1 MKKWLA
7 AMAMFVALPASA
19 TYTMIIPQ
27 EAGGGTSV
35 WASIIAKHLQKHLGE
50 EIVLQHIPGARDI
63 PAFNKF
69 HNELQNDDKTIMVS
83 HGGNAESF
91 LIEEVDYNYK
101 EYEPIGGMNLS
112 IVTAGRSGTD
122 PTKDPIRFSSG
133 SGNNPDVMAFTLLAC
148 GELPTIDD
156 YVACF
161 KDKITFVKGM
171 KSGDRRLAFMRGELN
186 ATRESTA
193 AFIKHV
199 QPLIDK
205 GEAELWFSHGV
216 LDLETGL
223 VMPDDNFSVG
233 SFDQYYFQKYGKNP
247 SGPLYDA
254 YILAK
259 QYRDALQKA
268 LWMRKGNPNAP
279 AVKNAL
285 EAMLADPEAQAA
297 IEKKA
302 GKYGWNVGSDLLKAV
317 DILSNLTKRQALQDL
332 VKFQSEALGVK
343 AVYKANIAVDAT
355 PAEVAANQAKR
366 GVTEAAETS
375 KGWFDSA
382 VDKVKNLF

>member
-1 MKKWLA
+1 MKKLLA
-7 AMAMFVALPASA
+7 ALAMMVALPASA

-35 WASIIAKHLQKHLGE
+35 WASIIAKHLEKHLGE

-101 EYEPIGGMNLS
+101 EYAPIGGMNLS
-112 IVTAGRSGTD
+112 IVTAGRID
-122 PTKDPIRFSSG
+122 PTKEAIRFSSG

-161 KDKITFVKGM
+161 KDKVTYVKGM

-223 VMPDDNFSVG
+223 VKPDENYAIG
-233 SFDQYYFQKYGKNP
+233 SFDQFYFQKYGKNP
-247 SGPLYDA
+247 SGPMYDA
-254 YILAK
+254 YILVK
-259 QYRDALQKA
+259 QYRDVLQKA
-268 LWMRKGNPNAP
+268 LWMRKGNPNA
-279 AVKNAL
+279 AKVQAAL
-285 EAMLADPEAQAA
+285 TAMLADPEAQAA

-302 GKYGWNVGSDLLKAV
+302 GKYGWNVGNDLLKAV
-317 DILSNLTKRQALQDL
+317 DILNNLTKRQALQDL

-343 AVYKANIAVDAT
+343 AVYKADITVDA
-355 PAEVAANQAKR
+355 N
-366 GVTEAAETS
+366 AAERMMSRTARRLDS
-375 KGWFDSA
+375 TEDSA
-382 VDKVKNLF
+382 LSTTDRAIKWVKDLF

>member
-1 MKKWLA
+1 MKKMLA
-7 AMAMFVALPASA
+7 ALAMMVALPASA

-35 WASIIAKHLQKHLGE
+35 WASIIAKHLEKHLGE

-112 IVTAGRSGTD
+112 IVTAGRVD
-122 PTKDPIRFSSG
+122 PTKEAIRFASG

-148 GELPTIDD
+148 GELPAIDD
-156 YVACF
+156 YIACF
-161 KDKITFVKGM
+161 KDKVTYVKGM

-205 GEAELWFSHGV
+205 GEAQLWFSHGV

-223 VMPDDNFSVG
+223 VKPDDNYAIG
-233 SFDQYYFQKYGKNP
+233 SFDQFYFQKYGKNP
-247 SGPLYDA
+247 TGPMYDA
-254 YILAK
+254 YILVK
-259 QYRDALQKA
+259 QYRDVLQKA
-268 LWMRKGNPNAP
+268 LWMRKGNPNA
-279 AVKNAL
+279 AKVQAAL
-285 EAMLADPEAQAA
+285 VSMLADPEAQAA

-302 GKYGWNVGSDLLKAV
+302 GRYEWNVGNDLLKAV
-317 DILSNLTKRQALQDL
+317 EILNNLTKRQALLDL

-343 AVYKANIAVDAT
+343 AVYKADITIDA
-355 PAEVAANQAKR
+355 N
-366 GVTEAAETS
+366 AAERMMSRTARRLDS
-375 KGWFDSA
+375 TEDSA
-382 VDKVKNLF
+382 LSTTDRAIKWVKDLF

>member
-7 AMAMFVALPASA
+7 AMAMIVSLPASA
-19 TYTMIIPQ
+19 AYQMIIPQ

-35 WASIIAKHLQKHLGE
+35 WASIIAKHLEKHLGE
-50 EIVLQHIPGARDI
+50 EIVLTHIPGARDI

-112 IVTAGRSGTD
+112 IVTAGRID
-122 PTKDPIRFSSG
+122 PTKEAIRFASG

-148 GELPTIDD
+148 GELPSIDD
-156 YVACF
+156 YIACF
-161 KDKITFVKGM
+161 KDKVTYVKGM

-205 GEAELWFSHGV
+205 GETQLWFSHGV

-223 VMPDDNFSVG
+223 VKPDDNFSVG
-233 SFDQYYFQKYGKNP
+233 SFDQFYFQKYGKNP
-247 SGPLYDA
+247 TGPMYDA
-254 YILAK
+254 YILVK
-259 QYRDALQKA
+259 QYRDVLQKA
-268 LWMRKGNPNAP
+268 LWMRKGNPNA
-279 AVKNAL
+279 AKVQAAL
-285 EAMLADPEAQAA
+285 TAMLADPEAQAA

-302 GKYGWNVGSDLLKAV
+302 GKYGWNVGNDLLKAV
-317 DILSNLTKRQALQDL
+317 DILNGLTKRQALQDL

-343 AVYKANIAVDAT
+343 AVYKADITVDA
-355 PAEVAANQAKR
+355 N
-366 GVTEAAETS
+366 AAERMMSRTARRL
-375 KGWFDSA
+375 DSA
-382 VDKVKNLF
+382 EDSALSTTDRAIKWVKDLF

>member
-1 MKKWLA
+1 MKKLLA
-7 AMAMFVALPASA
+7 AMAMMVALPASA

-35 WASIIAKHLQKHLGE
+35 WASIIAKHLEKHLGE

-112 IVTAGRSGTD
+112 IVTAGRID
-122 PTKDPIRFSSG
+122 PTKEAIRFASG

-148 GELPTIDD
+148 GELPSIDD
-156 YVACF
+156 YIACF
-161 KDKITFVKGM
+161 KDKVTYVKGM

-205 GEAELWFSHGV
+205 GEAQLWFSHGV

-223 VMPDDNFSVG
+223 VKPDDNFSVG
-233 SFDQYYFQKYGKNP
+233 SFDQFYFQKYGKNP
-247 SGPLYDA
+247 SGPMYDA
-254 YILAK
+254 YILVK
-259 QYRDALQKA
+259 QYRDVLQKA
-268 LWMRKGNPNAP
+268 LWMRKGNPNA
-279 AVKNAL
+279 AKVQAAL
-285 EAMLADPEAQAA
+285 TAMLADPEAQAA

-302 GKYGWNVGSDLLKAV
+302 GKYDWNVGNDLLKAV
-317 DILSNLTKRQALQDL
+317 DILNNLTKRQALLDL

-343 AVYKANIAVDAT
+343 AVYKADITVDA
-355 PAEVAANQAKR
+355 N
-366 GVTEAAETS
+366 AAERMMSRTTRRLDATE
-375 KGWFDSA
+375 DSA
-382 VDKVKNLF
+382 LSTTDRAIKWVKDLF

>member
-1 MKKWLA
+1 MKKLLA
-7 AMAMFVALPASA
+7 ALAMMVALPASA
-19 TYTMIIPQ
+19 AYTMIIPQ

-35 WASIIAKHLQKHLGE
+35 WASIIAKHLEKHLGE

-112 IVTAGRSGTD
+112 IVTAGRID
-122 PTKDPIRFSSG
+122 PTKEAIRFASG

-156 YVACF
+156 YIACF
-161 KDKITFVKGM
+161 KDKVTFVKGM

-205 GEAELWFSHGV
+205 GEAQLWFSHGV

-223 VMPDDNFSVG
+223 VKPDDNYSVG
-233 SFDQYYFQKYGKNP
+233 SFDQFYFQKYGKNP
-247 SGPLYDA
+247 TGPMYDA
-254 YILAK
+254 YILVK
-259 QYRDALQKA
+259 QYRDVLQKA

-279 AVKNAL
+279 KVQAAL
-285 EAMLADPEAQAA
+285 VEMLADPEAQAA

-302 GKYGWNVGSDLLKAV
+302 GKYGWNVGNDLLKAV
-317 DILSNLTKRQALQDL
+317 DILNNLTKRQALQDL

-343 AVYKANIAVDAT
+343 AVYKANIAVDAI
-355 PAEVAANQAKR
+355 PAEVGVNRVER
-366 GVTEAAETS
+366 GLTGAAETS
-375 KGWFDSA
+375 KGWVDSA
-382 VDKVKNLF
+382 VDTVKGLF

>member
-7 AMAMFVALPASA
+7 AMAMIVSLPASA
-19 TYTMIIPQ
+19 AYQMIIPQ

-35 WASIIAKHLQKHLGE
+35 WASIIAKHLEKHLGE
-50 EIVLQHIPGARDI
+50 EIVLTHIPGARDI

-69 HNELQNDDKTIMVS
+69 HNELQNDDNTIMVS
-83 HGGNAESF
+83 HGGNAESY

-112 IVTAGRSGTD
+112 IVTAVRTGVD
-122 PTKDPIRFSSG
+122 LKKDHIKFSSG

-148 GELPTIDD
+148 GELPTMDD

-161 KDKITFVKGM
+161 KDHVTFVKGM

-186 ATRESTA
+186 TTRESTA

-205 GEAELWFSHGV
+205 GEAELLFSHGV
-216 LDLETGL
+216 LDLNTGK
-223 VMPDDNFSVG
+223 VGADPNFAVG
-233 SFDQYYFQKYGKNP
+233 SFDQAYRAAWGKDP
-247 SGPLYDA
+247 AGPMYDA
-254 YILAK
+254 YILVK

-279 AVKNAL
+279 KVQAAL

-302 GKYGWNVGSDLLKAV
+302 GKYGWNVGNDLLKAV
-317 DILSNLTKRQALQDL
+317 DILQGLTTSQALKDL

-343 AVYKANIAVDAT
+343 AVYKANIANDA
-355 PAEVAANQAKR
+355 N
-366 GVTEAAETS
+366 
-375 KGWFDSA
+375 A
-382 VDKVKNLF
+382 VDTVVNTVERKTNNAVDTTKDTATGVVDWVKSFF

>member
-1 MKKWLA
+1 
-7 AMAMFVALPASA
+7 MAMVVSLPASA
-19 TYTMIIPQ
+19 AYQMIIPQ

-35 WASIIAKHLQKHLGE
+35 WASIIAKHLEKHLGE

-83 HGGNAESF
+83 HGGNAESY

-112 IVTAGRSGTD
+112 IVTAGRTGTD

-161 KDKITFVKGM
+161 KDKVTFVKGM

-223 VMPDDNFSVG
+223 VMPDDNYSVG
-233 SFDQYYFQKYGKNP
+233 SFDQYYFQKYSKNP

-254 YILAK
+254 YILVK

-279 AVKNAL
+279 AVKAAL
-285 EAMLADPEAQAA
+285 VAMLADPEAQAA

-302 GKYGWNVGSDLLKAV
+302 GKYGWNVGPDLLKAV

-332 VKFQSEALGVK
+332 VQFQAEALGVK
-343 AVYKANIAVDAT
+343 AVYKADITVDA
-355 PAEVAANQAKR
+355 N
-366 GVTEAAETS
+366 AAERMVNNTS
-375 KGWFDSA
+375 RRLDQAEESSLSA
-382 VDKVKNLF
+382 TDRAIKWVKDLF

>member
-1 MKKWLA
+1 
-7 AMAMFVALPASA
+7 MAMIVSLPASA
-19 TYTMIIPQ
+19 AYQMIIPQ

-35 WASIIAKHLQKHLGE
+35 WASIIAKHLEKHLGE
-50 EIVLQHIPGARDI
+50 EIVLTHIPGARDI

-112 IVTAGRSGTD
+112 IVTAGRID
-122 PTKDPIRFSSG
+122 PTKEAIRFASG

-148 GELPTIDD
+148 GELPSIDD
-156 YVACF
+156 YIACF
-161 KDKITFVKGM
+161 KDKVTYVKGM

-205 GEAELWFSHGV
+205 GEAQLWFSHGV

-223 VMPDDNFSVG
+223 VMPDDNYSVG
-233 SFDQYYFQKYGKNP
+233 SFDQYYFQKYSKNP

-254 YILAK
+254 YILVK

-279 AVKNAL
+279 AVKAAL
-285 EAMLADPEAQAA
+285 VAMLADPEAQAA

-302 GKYGWNVGSDLLKAV
+302 GKYGWNVGPDLLKAV

-332 VKFQSEALGVK
+332 VQFQAEALGVK
-343 AVYKANIAVDAT
+343 AVYKADITVDA
-355 PAEVAANQAKR
+355 N
-366 GVTEAAETS
+366 AAERMVNNTS
-375 KGWFDSA
+375 RRLDQAEESSLSA
-382 VDKVKNLF
+382 TDRAIKWVKDLF

>member
-1 MKKWLA
+1 MKKLLA
-7 AMAMFVALPASA
+7 ALAMMVALPASA

-35 WASIIAKHLQKHLGE
+35 WASIIAKHLEKHLGE

-112 IVTAGRSGTD
+112 IVTAGRID
-122 PTKDPIRFSSG
+122 PTKEAIRFASG

-161 KDKITFVKGM
+161 KDKVTYVKGM

-205 GEAELWFSHGV
+205 GEAQLWFSHGV

-223 VMPDDNFSVG
+223 VKPDENYSIG
-233 SFDQYYFQKYGKNP
+233 SFDQFYFQKYGKNP
-247 SGPLYDA
+247 TGPMYDA
-254 YILAK
+254 YILVK
-259 QYRDALQKA
+259 QYRDVLQKA
-268 LWMRKGNPNAP
+268 LWMRKGNPNA
-279 AVKNAL
+279 AKVQAAL
-285 EAMLADPEAQAA
+285 VAMLADPEAQAA

-302 GKYGWNVGSDLLKAV
+302 GKYGWNVGNDLLKAV
-317 DILSNLTKRQALQDL
+317 DILNNLTKRQALQDL

-343 AVYKANIAVDAT
+343 AVYKADITVDA
-355 PAEVAANQAKR
+355 N
-366 GVTEAAETS
+366 AAERMMSRTARRLDS
-375 KGWFDSA
+375 TEDSA
-382 VDKVKNLF
+382 LSTTDRAIKWVKDLF

>member
-1 MKKWLA
+1 MKKLLA
-7 AMAMFVALPASA
+7 ALAMMVALPASA

-35 WASIIAKHLQKHLGE
+35 WASIIAKHLEKHLGE

-112 IVTAGRSGTD
+112 IVTAGRID
-122 PTKDPIRFSSG
+122 PTKEAIRFASG

-148 GELPTIDD
+148 GELPSIDD
-156 YVACF
+156 YIACF
-161 KDKITFVKGM
+161 KDKVTYVKGM

-205 GEAELWFSHGV
+205 GEAQLWFSHGV

-223 VMPDDNFSVG
+223 VKPDDNFSVG
-233 SFDQYYFQKYGKNP
+233 SFDQFYFQKYGKNP
-247 SGPLYDA
+247 TGPMYDA
-254 YILAK
+254 YILVK
-259 QYRDALQKA
+259 QYRDVLQKA

-279 AVKNAL
+279 KVQAAL

-302 GKYGWNVGSDLLKAV
+302 GKYGWNVGGDLLKAV
-317 DILSNLTKRQALQDL
+317 DILNNLTKRQALQDL

-343 AVYKANIAVDAT
+343 AVYKAEIAVDAI
-355 PAEVAANQAKR
+355 PAEISVNRVER
-366 GVTEAAETS
+366 GILEPVTST
-375 KGWFDSA
+375 DSWIDRA
-382 VDKVKNLF
+382 MNRWSNLW

>member
-1 MKKWLA
+1 MKMLA
-7 AMAMFVALPASA
+7 ALAMMVALPASA

-35 WASIIAKHLQKHLGE
+35 WASIIAKHLEKHLGE

-112 IVTAGRSGTD
+112 IVTAGRID
-122 PTKDPIRFSSG
+122 PTKEAIRFASG

-148 GELPTIDD
+148 GELPSIDD
-156 YVACF
+156 YIACF
-161 KDKITFVKGM
+161 KDKVTFVKGM

-205 GEAELWFSHGV
+205 GEAQLWFSHGV

-223 VMPDDNFSVG
+223 IKPDDNYPIG
-233 SFDQYYFQKYGKNP
+233 SFDQFYFQKYGKNP
-247 SGPLYDA
+247 SGPMYDA
-254 YILAK
+254 YILVK
-259 QYRDALQKA
+259 QYRDVLQKA
-268 LWMRKGNPNAP
+268 LWMRKGNPNA
-279 AVKNAL
+279 AKVQTAL
-285 EAMLADPEAQAA
+285 VAMLADPEAQAA

-302 GKYGWNVGSDLLKAV
+302 GKYGWNVGNDLLKAV
-317 DILSNLTKRQALQDL
+317 DILNNLTKRQALQDL

-343 AVYKANIAVDAT
+343 AVYKADITVDA
-355 PAEVAANQAKR
+355 N
-366 GVTEAAETS
+366 AAERMMSRTARRLDS
-375 KGWFDSA
+375 TEDSA
-382 VDKVKNLF
+382 LSTTDRAIKWIKDLF

>member
-1 MKKWLA
+1 MKKLLA
-7 AMAMFVALPASA
+7 ALAMMVALPASA
-19 TYTMIIPQ
+19 AYTMIIPQ

-35 WASIIAKHLQKHLGE
+35 WASIIAKHLEKHLGE

-112 IVTAGRSGTD
+112 IVTAGRVD
-122 PTKDPIRFSSG
+122 PTKEAIRFASG

-156 YVACF
+156 YIACF
-161 KDKITFVKGM
+161 KDKVTYVKGM

-205 GEAELWFSHGV
+205 GEAQLWFSHGV

-223 VMPDDNFSVG
+223 VKPDENYSIG
-233 SFDQYYFQKYGKNP
+233 SFDQFYFQKYGKNP
-247 SGPLYDA
+247 SGPMYDA
-254 YILAK
+254 YILVK
-259 QYRDALQKA
+259 QYRDVLQKA

-279 AVKNAL
+279 KVQAAL
-285 EAMLADPEAQAA
+285 VAMLADPEAQAA

-302 GKYGWNVGSDLLKAV
+302 GKYGWNVGDDLLKAV

-343 AVYKANIAVDAT
+343 AVYKADITVDA
-355 PAEVAANQAKR
+355 N
-366 GVTEAAETS
+366 AAERMVSRTARRL
-375 KGWFDSA
+375 DSA
-382 VDKVKNLF
+382 EESTLGATDRAIKWVKDLF

>member
-7 AMAMFVALPASA
+7 ILAMIVALPANA
-19 TYTMIIPQ
+19 AYTMIIPQ

-35 WASIIAKHLQKHLGE
+35 WASIIAKHLEKHLGE
-50 EIVLQHIPGARDI
+50 EIVLRHIPGARDI

-101 EYEPIGGMNLS
+101 EYQPIGGMNLS
-112 IVTAGRSGTD
+112 IVTAGRTGVD
-122 PTKDPIRFSSG
+122 ITKNPIRFASG

-148 GELPTIDD
+148 GELPSIDD
-156 YVACF
+156 YIACF
-161 KDKITFVKGM
+161 KERVTFVKGM
-171 KSGDRRLAFMRGELN
+171 KSGDRRLAFLRGELN

-205 GEAELWFSHGV
+205 GEAQLWFSHGV
-216 LDLETGL
+216 LDLETGK
-223 VMPDDNFSVG
+223 VGNDSNYAVG
-233 SFDQYYFQKYGKNP
+233 SFDQAYQAIYNKDP
-247 SGPLYDA
+247 AGPMYDA
-254 YILAK
+254 YILVK

-279 AVKNAL
+279 QVQAAL
-285 EAMLADPEAQAA
+285 EAMLADEEAQAA

-302 GKYGWNVGSDLLKAV
+302 GKYGWNVGGDLLKAV
-317 DILSNLTKRQALQDL
+317 DILQGLTTSQALKDL

-343 AVYKANIAVDAT
+343 AVYKANITSDAGTVETAVNTVERKAT
-355 PAEVAANQAKR
+355 EVKESTKETTG
-366 GVTEAAETS
+366 GV
-375 KGWFDSA
+375 
-382 VDKVKNLF
+382 VDWVKSFF

>member
-1 MKKWLA
+1 MKKLLA
-7 AMAMFVALPASA
+7 ALAMMVALPASA
-19 TYTMIIPQ
+19 AYTMIIPQ

-35 WASIIAKHLQKHLGE
+35 WASIIAKHLEKHLGE

-112 IVTAGRSGTD
+112 IVTAGRID
-122 PTKDPIRFSSG
+122 PTKEAIRFASG

-148 GELPTIDD
+148 GELPSIDD
-156 YVACF
+156 YIACF
-161 KDKITFVKGM
+161 KDKVTYVKGM

-205 GEAELWFSHGV
+205 GEAQLWFSHGV

-223 VMPDDNFSVG
+223 VKPDDNFSVG
-233 SFDQYYFQKYGKNP
+233 SFDQFYFQKYGKNP
-247 SGPLYDA
+247 TGPMYDA
-254 YILAK
+254 YILVK
-259 QYRDALQKA
+259 QYRDVLQKA

-279 AVKNAL
+279 KVQAAL

-302 GKYGWNVGSDLLKAV
+302 GKYGWNVGGDLLKAV
-317 DILSNLTKRQALQDL
+317 DILNNLTKRQALQDL

-343 AVYKANIAVDAT
+343 AVYKAEIAVDAI
-355 PAEVAANQAKR
+355 PAEISVNRVER
-366 GVTEAAETS
+366 GILEPVTST
-375 KGWFDSA
+375 DSWIDRA
-382 VDKVKNLF
+382 MNRWSNLW